1 MCSLFLARF
10 ALVVVVAT
18 SLLAAPSARA
28 QDGDSLESIV
38 VTGSRIS
45 YRDLLDTPAVSIT
58 RAGDYLLL
66 PMTLVNDTRNEQGR
80 KDEIH
85 STIQKMLARTGQRFD
100 IVHGETFT
108 TRMNQDNYRI
118 PLDNDAKRPDVN
130 QVSLFVRTAIAGKP
144 ELAEEMT
151 LALHAFVEKAERVG
165 RTEIDV
171 DKETALSL
179 NRPERFRHEIVKAI
193 AEDTGKVRD
202 VLGDGCKVLISGL
215 SSRIEWERV
224 SVSELM
230 LYIPY
235 TMDISECGEAASAL
249 AP

>member
-1 MCSLFLARF
+1 M
-10 ALVVVVAT
+10 
-18 SLLAAPSARA
+18 
-28 QDGDSLESIV
+28 
-38 VTGSRIS
+38 
-45 YRDLLDTPAVSIT
+45 T
-58 RAGDYLLL
+58 RA
-66 PMTLVNDTRNEQGR
+66 EQGR

-85 STIQKMLARTGQRFD
+85 STIQKMLARAGQRFD

-118 PLDNDAKRPDVN
+118 PLDTDAKRPDVN

-144 ELAEEMT
+144 ELADEMT

-171 DKETALSL
+171 AKETALSL

-193 AEDTGKVRD
+193 AEDTRKVRE
-202 VLGDGCKVLISGL
+202 VLGDGCKVLISNL

-235 TMDISECGEAASAL
+235 TMDISECGEAASTQ

>member
-1 MCSLFLARF
+1 MRSSSRVRWVLSVSLASMLTA
-10 ALVVVVAT
+10 A
-18 SLLAAPSARA
+18 SLLHA
-28 QDGDSLESIV
+28 QEGDSLESVV

-45 YRDLLDTPAVSIT
+45 YRDLVDTPAVSIT
-58 RAGDYLLL
+58 RPGDYLLL
-66 PMTLVNDTRNEQGR
+66 PLTLVNDTRNEQGR

-85 STIQKMLARTGQRFD
+85 ATIQKMLARAGQQFE

-108 TRMNQDNYRI
+108 TRISKDNYRI
-118 PLDNDAKRPDVN
+118 ALDNDPKRPDVN

-144 ELAEEMT
+144 ERAEEMT
-151 LALHAFVEKAERVG
+151 LALRAFIDKAERVG

-171 DKETALSL
+171 AKETALSL
-179 NRPERFRHEIVKAI
+179 NRPERFRHDIVKAI
-193 AEDTGKVRD
+193 ADDTVKVRT
-202 VLGDGCKVLISGL
+202 VLGEGCKVLISGL

-235 TMDISECGEAASAL
+235 TMDISECGEAAGEQ
-249 AP
+249 PR